1 MIKTAEA
8 TWPEIQAAIQK
19 GCIAILPVG
28 AHEQHGPHCALS
40 TDTVICS
47 GLAAHLAQ
55 SLDALLL
62 PAIPFGETWNTEG
75 FAGTLSLSFDTVR
88 SIVLDLGK
96 GLKKQNVRAM
106 VVVNGHFG
114 NHMPIEL
121 ACRTLTEEYGLPCIQ
136 IDFPGLEHIASEVCE
151 SKPAAPSFYHADEF
165 ETSIMLHLLP
175 QGVQMD
181 KARPEYPVFPPTFGV
196 EPMRLNRFNK
206 SGVFGDPRPATA
218 EKGELLLK
226 KLAEES
232 LSIIQNFLSTL
243 A

>member
-1 MIKTAEA
+1 MIKTTEA
-8 TWPEIQAAIQK
+8 TWPEIQAAIQR

-40 TDTVICS
+40 TDTIICS
-47 GLAAHLAQ
+47 GLAARLAEA
-55 SLDALLL
+55 LDALLL
-62 PAIPFGETWNTEG
+62 PAIPYGETWNTEG

-88 SIVLDLGK
+88 SIVFDLGK
-96 GLKKQNVRAM
+96 GLKRQNVRAL

-121 ACRTLTEEYGLPCIQ
+121 ACRSLTADHSLPCIQ
-136 IDFPGLEHIASEVCE
+136 IDFPGLERIAAEVCE

-165 ETSIMLHLLP
+165 ETSLMLHLLP

-181 KARPEYPVFPPTFGV
+181 KAQPEYPAFPPTFGM
-196 EPMRLNRFNK
+196 EPMQLDRFNI
-206 SGVFGDPRPATA
+206 SGVFGDPRSATA
-218 EKGELLLK
+218 AKGELLLK
-226 KLAEES
+226 KLTEES
-232 LSIIQNFLSTL
+232 LGIIQEFLSKL